1 MLSSVKAQYHC
12 EGQAHNLQLL
22 SILTTEPSQWTITMR
37 RCDHVRQLGRRIL
50 DRRGSLTK
58 SYTTA
63 STRHRLLNTT
73 TIWFVRRVATF
84 DRPLSATPGR
94 LTKKHRIGS
103 MWKTLA
109 ALTNSSRPHEQ
120 SLCSQLTWDEYL
132 LPSHLSGQLMT
143 CRQARLIRVQA
154 YVTIKW
160 LLSLPDELGKG

>member
-1 MLSSVKAQYHC
+1 MLIGHKLMLSSVKAQYHC

-22 SILTTEPSQWTITMR
+22 SILITEPSHRTITTR

-73 TIWFVRRVATF
+73 TIWLVRRVATF

-94 LTKKHRIGS
+94 LTKKHKIGS

-109 ALTNSSRPHEQ
+109 ALTISSRPHEQ
-120 SLCSQLTWDEYL
+120 SLCSQLTWDEYP
-132 LPSHLSGQLMT
+132 LPSYLSGQLMT
-143 CRQARLIRVQA
+143 YCQPRLIRVKVP
-154 YVTIKW
+154 VTR
-160 LLSLPDELGKG
+160 